1 MLPAGCWRHP
11 ALQSESRAATPR
23 SSALKCRV
31 IHKDL
36 CVAQG
41 AALIAESIRCDGR
54 GEGLMLLR
62 DITGMDYGQ
71 ELVGAGMRPEIVT
84 YIEAGTPIPCRKTM
98 STSNCGTVE
107 GTVSVYQAPHLDP
120 DPDALGNVKIF
131 EHRFSFPYA
140 KPFTKEFVDVMSIDE
155 NGIMTIETHDG
166 SVNGSLLVSEKIN
179 LQRGSDAD
187 GRIAKAKEDGILL
200 RR

>member
-1 MLPAGCWRHP
+1 MPE
-11 ALQSESRAATPR
+11 QAA
-23 SSALKCRV
+23 
-31 IHKDL
+31 
-36 CVAQG
+36 
-41 AALIAESIRCDGR
+41 AAIR
-54 GEGLMLLR
+54 M
-62 DITGMDYGQ
+62 
-71 ELVGAGMRPEIVT
+71 

-107 GTVSVYQAPHLDP
+107 GTVTVYQAPHLDP
-120 DPDALGNVKIF
+120 DPDATCNVKIF

-166 SVNGSLLVSEKIN
+166 SVNGPLLVSEKIN

-187 GRIAKAKEDGILL
+187 GRLARAKDEGILL